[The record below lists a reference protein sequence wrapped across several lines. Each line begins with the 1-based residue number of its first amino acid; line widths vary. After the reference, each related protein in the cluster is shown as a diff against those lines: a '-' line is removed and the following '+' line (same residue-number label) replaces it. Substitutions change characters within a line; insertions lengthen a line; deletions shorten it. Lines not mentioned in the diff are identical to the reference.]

1 MRPIQIRL
9 AVAAVASALFCST
22 VFAQNAQ
29 EITVQGTRSLT
40 TKEVGQTTTGV
51 TVIRISLS
59 YDVGVAGMDLA
70 SSAGAVELEKRI
82 NDAAMAA
89 CKEIT
94 RQYPNAAPSDA
105 DCAKV
110 AAAKAMAKAHEL
122 EAAAAKKSAK

>member
-9 AVAAVASALFCST
+9 PIAVVASALICST
-22 VFAQNAQ
+22 VFAQSAQ
-29 EITVQGTRSLT
+29 EITVQGTRALT

-51 TVIRISLS
+51 TVIQISLGYGVS
-59 YDVGVAGMDLA
+59 VAGMDLA

-94 RQYPNAAPSDA
+94 RQYPNATPSDA
-105 DCAKV
+105 DCAR
-110 AAAKAMAKAHEL
+110 AAAKKAMVKAHEL
-122 EAAAAKKSAK
+122 EAAAKKSPK